1 MENKKPKIISVASIF
16 ALALTLVSAT
26 FAYFMAQ
33 TGEGKSTDIKIIANT
48 VDTFI
53 FETGNSINLNI
64 NQDNFASGAG
74 NQTGSTFAKAM
85 LTANNKTNTATEHYY
100 LYLIITGN
108 TFTYTQSEDT
118 PEMLMEVTDESG
130 NKITNITSLSYKTVK
145 DGKGNSIS
153 GYDITNKKGAF
164 ALLENREITTTSTK
178 TESWNVT
185 ITFVNYDKDQSA
197 NAGKSFTGQLLITRQ
212 DYENYTPTT
221 INTLTATRSGSDL
234 TVKLNTTEGSSK
246 IDKYYYAIEENTTT
260 TGMVQSKVKRLSNN
274 VIAENN
280 LSFIQSSNASY
291 TFKNITDNK
300 SYNIYAYTMDNK
312 KIKSNE
318 YVYNYTANSYVL
330 PTINKL
336 EVTATTI
343 DSMTVTLT
351 ATKGTNNISKYY
363 YSIDGGNTFTE
374 STSNIHTFSNLVS
387 GLNYTII
394 VKVAD
399 SNSKYSN
406 VYVLNK
412 QLKFEFKLQLSNYTF
427 SWNQIET
434 AKSYQIYSNGEL
446 LTTTTDTTAEI
457 YGYYNEPGTYNISV
471 KALDNASRILAS
483 TASIAYNLK
492 KTTATLPTT
501 NFFDLTNDPVS
512 CINYDRDADENNKCG
527 KIEFTDTSIG
537 TSYSSVSF
545 SNNNYKINVVDF
557 KEYLKS
563 VNLNYVIR
571 INEIKFVY
579 TDVMEN
585 NYCTNSN
592 LCTSFNLSELNVSHT
607 SPTYTFSY
615 KNSKLTIE
623 NPVNNENII
632 VYALQL
638 VEPGKIP
645 SGWKLFGTHIC
656 CLSSNTEVYVYDK
669 KKKKFKKKKISDI
682 DYDDE
687 LLCWDFDNGCFAKEK
702 PIWIMK
708 EKQTFKYNKLTFSD
722 GSVLE
727 TINQH
732 RIFNV
737 EKGMFTYPMTDETPI
752 GTTTLNANGEYVKLI
767 SKEEVEESIKYYN
780 IMTNYHIN
788 LFANDILTSSRLSN
802 IYPIKDLKY
811 AKDNRILND
820 VSKIDCDEKWIKGL
834 RLEEQPLDINKNGY
848 SVGTLKDYINNL
860 KENMKNR

>member
-446 LTTTTDTTAEI
+446 LTTTNNTSAEI
-457 YGYYNEPGTYNISV
+457 YGYYNEPGTYSISV
-471 KALDNASRILAS
+471 KA
-483 TASIAYNLK
+483 
-492 KTTATLPTT
+492 
-501 NFFDLTNDPVS
+501 
-512 CINYDRDADENNKCG
+512 
-527 KIEFTDTSIG
+527 IG
-537 TSYSSVSF
+537 
-545 SNNNYKINVVDF
+545 SNNNVLLESNSVSYNLEKLDLDLSGNHTTVAKFTGDYIKILSSGMVQVGDTINILTLMNSNYRINYIDYVTNEKYHQELRGYINDPNYFEIFTKNNKLFDRNVCLF
-557 KEYLKS
+557 NSFCTNY
-563 VNLNYVIR
+563 NLN
-571 INEIKFVY
+571 
-579 TDVMEN
+579 
-585 NYCTNSN
+585 
-592 LCTSFNLSELNVSHT
+592 SFNYITEKGKLYYDLSSSSFMFT
-607 SPTYTFSY
+607 AI
-615 KNSKLTIE
+615 NSGNFGGFI
-623 NPVNNENII
+623 
-632 VYALQL
+632 QL
-638 VEPGKIP
+638 IEPGKI
-645 SGWKLFGTHIC
+645 GTEWYAFYLQPL
-656 CLSSNTEVYVYDK
+656 CLSSNTDVYVYDR